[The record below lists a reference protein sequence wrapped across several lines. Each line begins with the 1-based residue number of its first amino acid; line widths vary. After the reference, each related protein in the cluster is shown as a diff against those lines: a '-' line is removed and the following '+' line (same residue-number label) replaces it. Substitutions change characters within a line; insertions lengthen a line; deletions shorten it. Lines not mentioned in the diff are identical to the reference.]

1 MPFCRKSFARLAS
14 SAALCALLLPIAFAS
29 QKNAPAKPAAFPHL
43 TAYSLNKAKLSL
55 PQDFAGQLD
64 LLLLSFRPDQQ
75 KQIDGWMPVAQGL
88 QHTNFN
94 FRWYQ
99 MPVSSS
105 ENFVFRWWDSSS
117 MRSDDT
123 DPETWPW
130 IVPLYVDKFHF
141 RRSLRIPTEKQISV
155 LLVNKQGNVLWR
167 TEGAITPEK
176 RDSLE
181 AAVAAAR

>member
-1 MPFCRKSFARLAS
+1 MPFCRKSFVRLAS
-14 SAALCALLLPIAFAS
+14 FADLGVLLLPIVYAS
-29 QKNAPAKPAAFPHL
+29 QKNAPARPAAFPSL
-43 TAYSLNKAKLSL
+43 TAYSLNKAKLNL
-55 PQDFAGQLD
+55 PQDFSGQVD
-64 LLLLSFRPDQQ
+64 LLLISFRPEQQ
-75 KQIDGWMPVAQGL
+75 KQIDGWMPVAQAL

-130 IVPLYVDKFHF
+130 IVPLYVDKLHF
-141 RRSLRIPTEKQISV
+141 RRSLRIPTEKQIAV
-155 LLVNKQGNVLWR
+155 LLVNKKGNVLWHA
-167 TEGAITPEK
+167 EGAISPEK
-176 RDSLE
+176 RQSLIE
-181 AAVAAAR
+181 AVNQF